1 MRVDVSMEFM
11 KIRGS
16 GVRRKRGPG
25 QEKGGKPLK
34 KPPET
39 KRKRKRK
46 LRPVMKVQD
55 PEKSQKVRTIRNRE
69 LVIGNRETQKAPT
82 YLRKSLEKS

>member
-11 KIRGS
+11 KICGS
-16 GVRRKRGPG
+16 GVRRKRGLG

-34 KPPET
+34 KPLET

-55 PEKSQKVRTIRNRE
+55 QEKSQKVRTIRNRK
-69 LVIGNRETQKAPT
+69 LVIGK
-82 YLRKSLEKS
+82 LRKPLL

>member
-11 KIRGS
+11 KICGS
-16 GVRRKRGPG
+16 GVRRKRDPG
-25 QEKGGKPLK
+25 QEKGGKLLK

-46 LRPVMKVQD
+46 LRQVMKGWD
-55 PEKSQKVRTIRNRE
+55 LEKSQKVRTIRNKE
-69 LVIGNRETQKAPT
+69 LVIGNRE
-82 YLRKSLEKS
+82 

>member
-1 MRVDVSMEFM
+1 MKVDVSMEFM
-11 KIRGS
+11 KICGS
-16 GVRRKRGPG
+16 GVRRKRDPG

-46 LRPVMKVQD
+46 LRPVMKGRD
-55 PEKSQKVRTIRNRE
+55 PEKSQKVRTISTVKLGNKE
-69 LVIGNRETQKAPT
+69 LFGHPKIFP
-82 YLRKSLEKS
+82 

>member
-11 KIRGS
+11 KICGS
-16 GVRRKRGPG
+16 GVRRKRDPG

-34 KPPET
+34 KPLET

-55 PEKSQKVRTIRNRE
+55 QEKSQKVRTIRNRK
-69 LVIGNRETQKAPT
+69 LVIGK
-82 YLRKSLEKS
+82 LRKPLL